1 MITLLK
7 SFEVANRLD
16 IGMTTF
22 KAVVK
27 HQPDFPKPI
36 KLSPK
41 SHPKWRD
48 VDIDAYLE
56 KKVA

>member
-1 MITLLK
+1 MTLLK
-7 SFEVANRLD
+7 SIEVAKRLD
-16 IGMTTF
+16 IGISNF
-22 KAVVK
+22 KSVVK

-36 KLSPK
+36 KMTPK

-56 KKVA
+56 RKVA